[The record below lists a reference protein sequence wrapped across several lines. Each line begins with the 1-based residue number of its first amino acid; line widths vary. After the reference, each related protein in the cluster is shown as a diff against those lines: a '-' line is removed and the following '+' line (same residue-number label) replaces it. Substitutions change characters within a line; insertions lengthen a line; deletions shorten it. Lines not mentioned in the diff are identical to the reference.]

1 MVSHKISIGYRHLLV
16 AHRVTVRRAAL
27 FGLSV
32 LGIVSIL
39 IASLLASG
47 VAPDLRLVDAAKAGD
62 KKAVAALLKEKV
74 DVNATQPGG
83 ATALAWAAERAND
96 EIARLLLAAGA
107 KPDIANDYGETPL
120 TLACANGD
128 GLLVQ
133 QLIDAGANARAAR
146 WNGETALMI
155 CAGNGNPSAVRLL
168 LAHGADTA
176 ATDQSK
182 GQNALMWA
190 AAQGQSQVVKILVE
204 HGADVNA
211 ASKGNFTPIM
221 FAAEKGDADSI
232 KVLVA
237 AGADVN
243 KALPDGSN
251 PIMIASNLKQ
261 PAAVTALLETG
272 AKPTVADRTGN
283 TPLHSAAQ
291 AGDADLVKLLVAKG
305 ADPNARTVATAAS
318 GRGGFGGGFGRG
330 GPSGQQTPL
339 MLAAKAGKL
348 DAMKALV
355 EGGANPK
362 LKAQDDTTLL
372 MAAAGSGHVE
382 VVKYAFELDPTTVQ
396 STNKTGNNAVHASV
410 TGTGGLVPQKS
421 ICEVIQFL
429 ADKGVDVDVMNAQGR
444 TAISIA
450 NGLPIDTAVDLMV
463 ALLEKAHRT
472 PRLSPKR

>member
-1 MVSHKISIGYRHLLV
+1 MMPHKISGGYG
-16 AHRVTVRRAAL
+16 RAAL
-27 FGLSV
+27 VGVTVF
-32 LGIVSIL
+32 GIVSIL
-39 IASLLASG
+39 LAS
-47 VAPDLRLVDAAKAGD
+47 DLRLVDAVKSGD

-83 ATALAWAAERAND
+83 ATPLAWAAERAND
-96 EIARLLLAAGA
+96 DIARLLLAAGA

-128 GLLVQ
+128 GPLVH
-133 QLIDAGANARAAR
+133 QLIDAGATARAAR

-155 CAGNGNPSAVRLL
+155 CAGNGNADAVRLL

-232 KVLVA
+232 RALVA

-272 AKPTVADRTGN
+272 AKPTVADRAGN

-305 ADPNARTVATAAS
+305 ADPNARTVAIAAT
-318 GRGGFGGGFGRG
+318 GRGGGGFGRG

-348 DAMKALV
+348 EAMKALV
-355 EGGANPK
+355 EGGADVK

-382 VVKYAFELDPTTVQ
+382 VVKYAYELDPSTAQ
-396 STNKTGNNAVHASV
+396 LTNKTGNNAVHASV

-429 ADKGVDVDVMNAQGR
+429 SDKGVDVDVKNAQGR
-444 TAISIA
+444 TAIQIA
-450 NGLPIDTAVDLMV
+450 NGLPIDTAVELMV
-463 ALLEKAHRT
+463 AILEKQHRT
-472 PRLSPKR
+472 PLASPKR